1 MAAIALNIGN
11 RKMNRLDGKVALI
24 TGAARG
30 MGEAHARRF
39 IAEGAKVVMTD
50 RSEAQGRTLAAELGA
65 RAIFF
70 THDVTDAAQWETV
83 VAEAERAVGPINILV
98 NNAGILGPVAQ
109 TAELKEADYLQ
120 VCAVNQH
127 SVFLG
132 MRAVLPS
139 MVRSGGG
146 SIVNIS
152 SIAGM
157 AANYGFP
164 SLAYVA
170 SKFAVRGMTKAAAIE
185 YGRHNIRVNSV
196 HPGFI
201 QTPMMVEATNEE
213 GGDAL
218 ALIPLGRIADPDE
231 VSQLVLFLASDESSY
246 ITGSEHLVDAG
257 MLAQ

>member
-1 MAAIALNIGN
+1 MAAIALNIED
-11 RKMNRLDGKVALI
+11 REMNRLEGKVALI

-30 MGEAHARRF
+30 MGESHARRF

-50 RSEAQGRTLAAELGA
+50 RSEAQGRALAAELGE
-65 RAIFF
+65 RAIFL

-83 VAEAERAVGPINILV
+83 VAKAERAVGPINILV

>member
-1 MAAIALNIGN
+1 M
-11 RKMNRLDGKVALI
+11 RLDGKVAII

-30 MGEAHARRF
+30 MGESHARRF
-39 IAEGAKVVMTD
+39 VEEGARVVLTD
-50 RSEAQGRTLAAELGA
+50 VSEEAGEALAASLGSDA
-65 RAIFF
+65 MFIRQ
-70 THDVTDAAQWETV
+70 DVTDFGQWQKTVSET
-83 VAEAERAVGPINILV
+83 EKGFGPVSILV
-98 NNAGILGPVAQ
+98 NNAGILGPVSR
-109 TAELKEADYLQ
+109 TVELDEVEYLK

-132 MRAVLPS
+132 MKATIPS
-139 MVRSGGG
+139 MLEAGGG

-164 SLAYVA
+164 SLAYVG

-185 YGRHNIRVNSV
+185 YGPNNIRVNSV

-201 QTPMMVEATNEE
+201 QTPMMVEATDEE
-213 GGDAL
+213 GGNAL
-218 ALIPLGRIADPDE
+218 DLIPLGRIADPAE
-231 VSQLVLFLASDESSY
+231 VTNLVLFLASDEASY
-246 ITGSEHLVDAG
+246 ITGSEYLVDAG